1 MFKFI
6 INHAPAIYIG
16 LLGVGVAYCIVNK
29 DTQDR
34 LGNSINSQLAPRT
47 HLIAQR

>member
-6 INHAPAIYIG
+6 VNHAPAIYIA

-34 LGNSINSQLAPRT
+34 LGNSINSQLAHGSSIQVKR
-47 HLIAQR
+47 